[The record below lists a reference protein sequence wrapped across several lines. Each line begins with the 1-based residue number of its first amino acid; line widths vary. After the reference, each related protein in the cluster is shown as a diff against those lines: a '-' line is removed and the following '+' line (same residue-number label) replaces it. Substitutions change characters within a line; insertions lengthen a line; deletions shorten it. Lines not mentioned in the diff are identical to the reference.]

1 MRKLKLISAA
11 LFAMQMALSVVFSI
25 YILRLNVLPDRTNAL
40 CIAFLALALL
50 LSAIMLIGKT
60 KPRQILCAFISSILC
75 IIMVFPIKIMKHTD
89 YTLKNLQGEAVGY
102 HTGYEILVRKDDSA
116 QILNDISTYKF
127 GIDTSYDRKSANEA
141 LKSISHKLGDMALY
155 YEEYSSSAKLW
166 SALVETKV
174 VDVVLMES
182 NFYEMFKESYASQND
197 SIENYV
203 KKIENITVAI
213 DVEKPEEEKDEENAD
228 APQDPPKPL
237 NERPFVIYV
246 SGIDVA
252 GKITMRSRS
261 DVNILI
267 VINPITKKMILVTVP
282 RDTYVPFP
290 GVTNGEYDKLTHAG
304 IYGNNCSVSIAT
316 LEQYIYTGINIDR
329 WIRVN
334 FTSVE
339 RIVDALGGIT
349 VESQYDFS
357 FHHSTFV
364 KGKNY
369 LNGRQALDFSRNR
382 MSFAQGDMQRGR
394 NQLEVIK
401 GIFAKAISPAILPAY
416 SDILNEIM
424 DCVQTNLSYE
434 DSTGLV
440 KMQLSDGASWDIE
453 TASIYVEYKD
463 DYCYSL
469 GSANCVGVMSEKS
482 RLEVLGKIN
491 AVIEGR

>member
-1 MRKLKLISAA
+1 
-11 LFAMQMALSVVFSI
+11 MALSIVFSV
-25 YILRLNVLPDRTNAL
+25 YILKLNVLPDSTNIL
-40 CIAFLALALL
+40 CIVFLALTLL
-50 LSAIMLIGKT
+50 LSALMLIGNT
-60 KPRQILCAFISSILC
+60 KPRQILCAFIASLLC
-75 IIMVFPIKIMKHTD
+75 IIMVFPIHVMKHTHH
-89 YTLKNLQGEAVGY
+89 TLNNLQGESQVY

-116 QILNDISTYKF
+116 QILSDISKYKF
-127 GIDTSYDRKSANEA
+127 GIDTSYDRQSANEA
-141 LKSISHKLGDMALY
+141 LKSISHKLGDIALY
-155 YEEYSSSAKLW
+155 YEEYSSSATLW
-166 SALVETKV
+166 SALVDTKV
-174 VDVVLMES
+174 VDVVLIES
-182 NFYEMFKESYASQND
+182 NFYEMFKESYASKND
-197 SIENYV
+197 NIENYV

-213 DVEKPEEEKDEENAD
+213 DVEKPEEKPEKEED
-228 APQDPPKPL
+228 ISKEPQKPL

-246 SGIDVA
+246 SGIDIA

-267 VINPITKKMILVTVP
+267 VINPKTKKMVLATVP

-316 LEQYIYTGINIDR
+316 LEQYIYTGVKIDR

-349 VESQYDFS
+349 VESQYNFS
-357 FHHSTFV
+357 LHGHSFV
-364 KGKNY
+364 KGKNH
-369 LNGRQALDFSRNR
+369 LNGEEALAFSRNR
-382 MSFAQGDMQRGR
+382 KSFAQGDMQRGR

-401 GIFAKAISPAILPAY
+401 GIFAKAISPAILSGY
-416 SDILNEIM
+416 SDILNEIT

-434 DSTGLV
+434 DITGLV
-440 KMQLSDGASWDIE
+440 KMQLSDGASWDID

-491 AVIEGR
+491 DVLNGK